1 MEMMHQTDE
10 TLVQKWEPVLEGIDS
25 DYTRRVTAQLL
36 ENQAKSIV
44 EDKVRNID
52 EAITA
57 AATTTGQLGT
67 FQKFAFPLVRRVY
80 PKLLANSLVGVQ
92 PMQGPVS
99 QVFYLG
105 NSRARKGGAAAADQ
119 QVVFSKFNL
128 TYAGNVAQRI
138 GSASG
143 TAAQRNEAGLPTG
156 QIYMGTFVDEDGVQ
170 ITTANPGLDGDDADS
185 GFDVSNVLATPSG
198 AGEIYGAGSPSGT
211 MGGQIAAWP
220 NSRAV
225 MGYNLSGGERLTGT
239 GIPEMTFHIEQEAV
253 VANTRKMRALW
264 TLEASQDLKA
274 YHNLDLERELT
285 DLLSKELQ
293 LEIDRELIED
303 LRQIAYGLNDTALG
317 GGNQKLMDNDYVSMG
332 SHSDGRFPGLA
343 GNDESVATFVP
354 AQFTYDFGGAE
365 GTGASTEFGSPKVNS
380 NIFVVDFSQS
390 SLDLYPRHV
399 GEVYANLLAIINLAS
414 QDIYRTTMR
423 GPGNWLLTSPLVA
436 SLLESA
442 AKLEGGVMPSDAP
455 TNIGRNSIE
464 YKGKFMGR
472 YDLYV
477 DPMYPTDEILV
488 GYKGSNAMDSGLIY
502 APYIPLQQLPTIT
515 DPESFQPR
523 KGILTRYGK
532 VQIEPYNRFYRI
544 IRIIGPTT
552 NYLFSPFSRNT
563 SVLGDSTTI

>member
-10 TLVQKWEPVLEGIDS
+10 KLVQKWEPVLEGIDN

-52 EAITA
+52 EAISA

-80 PKLLANSLVGVQ
+80 PQLLANSLVGVQ

-105 NSRARKGGAAAADQ
+105 NSRARNGGATAGDNQ
-119 QVVFSKFNL
+119 TVFSKFNL
-128 TYAGNVAQRI
+128 TYAGNVAQQV
-138 GSASG
+138 G
-143 TAAQRNEAGLPTG
+143 TLEAGLG
-156 QIYMGTFVDEDGVQ
+156 AGVGGTFKDKDGAQ
-170 ITTANPGLDGDDADS
+170 YGTAGAGLDGDTASD
-185 GFDVSNVLATPSG
+185 GFDVSNVLAGSGTSIQG
-198 AGEIYGAGSPSGT
+198 AGAASGT

-220 NSRAV
+220 NSQAV

-303 LRQIAYGLNDTALG
+303 LRQIAYGLHGKTLG
-317 GGNQKLMDNDYVSMG
+317 GGNQNLMDSSYIDLGNATG
-332 SHSDGRFPGLA
+332 GQFPGLDSA
-343 GNDESVATFVP
+343 ADTATFVP
-354 AQFTYDFGGAE
+354 AQFTYDFSGGQ
-365 GTGASTEFGSPKVNS
+365 GTGSNTEFGSAQTNS

-390 SLDLYPRHV
+390 SLDMYPRHI

-436 SLLESA
+436 SMLESA
-442 AKLEGGVMPSDAP
+442 SKLEGGIQAADGP

-488 GYKGSNAMDSGLIY
+488 GYKGANAMDSGYIY

-532 VQIEPYNRFYRI
+532 VQIEPMNRFYRV
-544 IRIIGPTT
+544 IRIIGPTS
-552 NYLFSPFSRNT
+552 NYLFSPFARNT
-563 SVLGDSTTI
+563 QVLGTATTI

>member
-10 TLVQKWEPVLEGIDS
+10 TLVQKWEPVLEGIDN

-44 EDKVRNID
+44 EEKVNNLD
-52 EAITA
+52 EAITG

-105 NSRARKGGAAAADQ
+105 NSRARHGDALETQ
-119 QVVFSKFNL
+119 TVFSKFNL
-128 TYAGNVAQRI
+128 TYNGNVAQRI

-143 TAAQRNEAGLPTG
+143 PTPG
-156 QIYMGTFVDEDGVQ
+156 VGMADKAIGGGGVFLNTDGTPVASPG
-170 ITTANPGLDGDDADS
+170 TGLDGDLAQTA
-185 GFDVSNVLATPSG
+185 FDVSNVIAGSG
-198 AGEIYGAGSPSGT
+198 TEMFGAGSPSGT

-220 NSRAV
+220 NQSAV

-303 LRQIAYGLNDTALG
+303 LRQIAYGLHDTALG
-317 GGNQKLMDNDYVSMG
+317 GGNQHLMDNNYVNLG
-332 SHSDGRFPGLA
+332 STANSRFPGLD
-343 GNDESVATFVP
+343 GNAANSTNFVP
-354 AQFTYDFGGAE
+354 AQFTYDFAGG
-365 GTGASTEFGSPKVNS
+365 GTELGSAAVNS
-380 NIFVVDFSQS
+380 NIFVCDFSQS
-390 SLDLYPRHV
+390 SMDLAPRHV

-423 GPGNWLLTSPLVA
+423 GPGNWLLTSPLVC

-442 AKLEGGVMPSDAP
+442 SKLEGGIMPNDAP

-477 DPMYPTDEILV
+477 DPMYPTDEIMV
-488 GYKGSNAMDSGLIY
+488 GYKGANAMDSGLIY

-544 IRIIGPTT
+544 IRIIGPTA

-563 SVLGDSTTI
+563 TLLGAATTV

>member
-1 MEMMHQTDE
+1 M
-10 TLVQKWEPVLEGIDS
+10 
-25 DYTRRVTAQLL
+25 
-36 ENQAKSIV
+36 
-44 EDKVRNID
+44 
-52 EAITA
+52 
-57 AATTTGQLGT
+57 
-67 FQKFAFPLVRRVY
+67 
-80 PKLLANSLVGVQ
+80 
-92 PMQGPVS
+92 
-99 QVFYLG
+99 
-105 NSRARKGGAAAADQ
+105 GGAAA
-119 QVVFSKFNL
+119 N
-128 TYAGNVAQRI
+128 
-138 GSASG
+138 
-143 TAAQRNEAGLPTG
+143 TA
-156 QIYMGTFVDEDGVQ
+156 
-170 ITTANPGLDGDDADS
+170 GLDGDFAGN
-185 GFDVSNVLATPSG
+185 GFDVSNVLGASATTLSG
-198 AGEIYGAGSPSGT
+198 AGAPSGT

-220 NSRAV
+220 NSNFV
-225 MGYNLSGGERLTGT
+225 GGYNLSGGERLTGT

-253 VANTRKMRALW
+253 VAQTRKMRALW

-293 LEIDRELIED
+293 LEIDRELVED
-303 LRQIAYGLNDTALG
+303 LRMIAYGFHGEGSTRLG
-317 GGNQKLMDNDYVSMG
+317 GVDQRLMDSNYVSMG
-332 SHSDGRFPGLA
+332 ETGARFPGLD
-343 GNDESVATFVP
+343 GNDAAVTTFVP
-354 AQFTYDFGGAE
+354 AQFTYDLDPSDPTA
-365 GTGASTEFGSPKVNS
+365 TELGSATTNS

-442 AKLEGGVMPSDAP
+442 AKLEGGVMPNDAP

-488 GYKGSNAMDSGLIY
+488 GYKGANAMDAGYVYS
-502 APYIPLQQLPTIT
+502 PYIPLQQLPTIT

-532 VQIEPYNRFYRI
+532 VQIEPMNRFYRV
-544 IRIIGPTT
+544 IRIIGPTS

-563 SVLGDSTTI
+563 AVLGTTAT

>member
-10 TLVQKWEPVLEGIDS
+10 TLVQKWEPVLEGIDDS
-25 DYTRRVTAQLL
+25 YTRRVTAQLL

-44 EDKVRNID
+44 EDKTKNLD

-105 NSRARKGGAAAADQ
+105 NSRAREGGARSTDRQA
-119 QVVFSKFNL
+119 VFSKFNL
-128 TYAGNVAQRI
+128 TYNGNVAQRI
-138 GSASG
+138 GSQATPSVQTTVG
-143 TAAQRNEAGLPTG
+143 GG
-156 QIYMGTFVDEDGVQ
+156 GTFLDADGAQVR
-170 ITTANPGLDGDDADS
+170 TASTGLDGDDATN
-185 GFDVSNVLATPSG
+185 GFDVSNVLAGSALGGT
-198 AGEIYGAGSPSGT
+198 EIYGAGSPSGT
-211 MGGQIAAWP
+211 MGGKIGAWP
-220 NSRAV
+220 NSKAV
-225 MGYNLSGGERLTGT
+225 MGYTLSGGERLTGT

-293 LEIDRELIED
+293 LEIDRELVED
-303 LRQIAYGLNDTALG
+303 LRQIAYGLHNTALG
-317 GGNQKLMDNDYVSMG
+317 GGNQKLMDNNYISLGNDAT
-332 SHSDGRFPGLA
+332 GRFPGLGGA
-343 GNDESVATFVP
+343 ENATDQTEFVP
-354 AQFTYDFGGAE
+354 AQFTYDFDPSDP
-365 GTGASTEFGSPKVNS
+365 TSTEFGSAKVNS

-442 AKLEGGVMPSDAP
+442 AKLEGGVLPQDGP

-532 VQIEPYNRFYRI
+532 VQIEPYNRFYRV

-563 SVLGDSTTI
+563 TVQGTATNI

>member
-1 MEMMHQTDE
+1 MEIMHQTDE

-36 ENQAKSIV
+36 ENQAKSIID
-44 EDKVRNID
+44 EKVRTID
-52 EAITA
+52 EAISA

-105 NSRARKGGAAAADQ
+105 NSRAKAGGGTGNVQ
-119 QVVFSKFNL
+119 TVFSKFNL

-143 TAAQRNEAGLPTG
+143 TASDRNVAGGDTQVG
-156 QIYMGTFVDEDGVQ
+156 QGTFVDKDGTQ
-170 ITTANPGLDGDDADS
+170 IAVATAGLDGDDAGS
-185 GFDVSNVLATPSG
+185 GFDASNVLAGTSSMDQMFG
-198 AGEIYGAGSPSGT
+198 AGAPSGT

-220 NSRAV
+220 NENFV
-225 MGYNLSGGERLTGT
+225 GGYNLSGGERLTGT

-253 VANTRKMRALW
+253 VAQTRKMRALW

-303 LRQIAYGLNDTALG
+303 LRMIAYGMRGQTLG
-317 GGNQKLMDNDYVSMG
+317 GVNQNLTDSNYVNLG
-332 SHSDGRFPGLA
+332 TNVTGGGFPGLD
-343 GNDESVATFVP
+343 GNAAAETTFVP
-354 AQFTYDFGGAE
+354 AQFTYDFEPA
-365 GTGASTEFGSPKVNS
+365 GTELGSADTAS

-442 AKLEGGVMPSDAP
+442 AKLEGGVMPSDGP

-477 DPMYPTDEILV
+477 DPMYPSDEILM
-488 GYKGSNAMDSGLIY
+488 GYKGANAMDAGYVY

-532 VQIEPYNRFYRI
+532 VQIEPMNRFYRV
-544 IRIIGPTT
+544 IRIIGPTS

-563 SVLGDSTTI
+563 SVLGTTTTV